1 MIKASVS
8 VIIPCY
14 RCADTISRC
23 VESVV
28 NQTIPPKEI
37 ILVDDG
43 SKDETLSVILKLQE
57 TYGKDWIKVVALKE
71 NSGVSVARN
80 TGWDLASQDYIAFL
94 DADNAWHPEK
104 IDIQYNWM
112 LENSQ
117 ALLSGHTIPVCSSYE
132 NFLSSITVSLKG
144 QLTYTQIKPQKL
156 LLSNPFETS
165 SIMLNRDIKYRFDP
179 HKRYSEDY
187 FLWQEICLDGS
198 VCFLLNVQLSYIF
211 NSFGTAGL
219 TSRLFKMRLEDFNN
233 YWQLW
238 RKNRITVTTM
248 ILLIMFSVIKFTLL
262 LILRPEIYSFL
273 KHKKNVFNKFR
284 NSYIFI

>member
-1 MIKASVS
+1 MKASVS

-14 RCADTISRC
+14 RSADTISRC

-28 NQTIPPKEI
+28 NQTMLPKEI

-57 TYGKDWIKVVALKE
+57 TYGKDWIKVIALKE

-104 IDIQYNWM
+104 IEIQYNWM
-112 LENSQ
+112 SENSQ

-132 NFLSSITVSLKG
+132 NFLSSQTVSLKR
-144 QLTYTQIKPQKL
+144 QLTCTQIKPQKL

-165 SIMLNRDIKYRFDP
+165 SIMLKRDSKYRFDI

-187 FLWQEICLDGS
+187 FLWQEICLDGHL
-198 VCFLLNVQLSYIF
+198 CFLLNVQLSYIF

-233 YWQLW
+233 YWRLW
-238 RKNRITVTTM
+238 EKNKISAIAM
-248 ILLIMFSVIKFTLL
+248 ILLIIFSTIKFTIL
-262 LILRPEIYSFL
+262 LIVKPEIYSFL
-273 KHKKNVFNKFR
+273 KHKR
-284 NSYIFI
+284 NIGRLID